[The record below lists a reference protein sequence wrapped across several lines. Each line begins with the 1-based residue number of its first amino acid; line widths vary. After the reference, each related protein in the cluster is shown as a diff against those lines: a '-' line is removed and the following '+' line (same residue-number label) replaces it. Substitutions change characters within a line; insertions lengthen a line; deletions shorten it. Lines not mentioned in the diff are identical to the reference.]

1 MMNLKHVS
9 LDTDDMSFEEV
20 DALIQELRKVRERK
34 GELRSRLNM
43 FRSMIT
49 NMRNEEGM
57 TLVSNTT
64 GEVLNPDDWELYD
77 ETTHTFY
84 HEGEDK

>member
-1 MMNLKHVS
+1 MILKNVIV
-9 LDTDDMSFEEV
+9 DTTKMSYEEV
-20 DALIQELRKVRERK
+20 DALIQNLRAIRARK
-34 GELRSRLNM
+34 GELRSRM
-43 FRSMIT
+43 DRFCAMIA

-57 TLVSNTT
+57 TLVSKHT

-84 HEGEDK
+84 HEQEKN

>member
-1 MMNLKHVS
+1 MILKNVIV
-9 LDTDDMSFEEV
+9 DTTKMSYEEV
-20 DALIQELRKVRERK
+20 DALIQNLRAIRARK
-34 GELRSRLNM
+34 GELRSRM
-43 FRSMIT
+43 DRFRAMIA

-57 TLVSNTT
+57 TLVSKHT

-84 HEGEDK
+84 HEQEKN